1 MNWCVVIE
9 YPYLVLLQ
17 LHIIGAPVTFLN
29 SFLNQETRVNL
40 KICLLMVNRLLD
52 INSWVSD
59 VFNRIEKD
67 MMEGTV
73 EVVEMGALDVQGR
86 RPADM
91 KLLELEA

>member
-1 MNWCVVIE
+1 M
-9 YPYLVLLQ
+9 
-17 LHIIGAPVTFLN
+17 TFLN
-29 SFLNQETRVNL
+29 SFLNLETRVNL

-52 INSWVSD
+52 INSWVGD

-73 EVVEMGALDVQGR
+73 EVVEMGALDVWGR